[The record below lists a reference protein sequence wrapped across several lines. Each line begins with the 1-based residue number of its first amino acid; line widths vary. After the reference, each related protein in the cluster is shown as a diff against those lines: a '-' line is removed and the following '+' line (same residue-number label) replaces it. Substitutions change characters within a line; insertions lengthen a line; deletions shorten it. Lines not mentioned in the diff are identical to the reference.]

1 MGALENLAS
10 PANGGGSS
18 SAPHALGH
26 VLRTLLGRLLR
37 WRPWLHR
44 HRTSLL
50 LVLHG
55 LWLAHYFTTGVRRVM
70 LHWGRGGNR
79 GSNRILHEQHK
90 RLKRIIGQCPSL
102 RSVYWP
108 TFYAHTANQQFLL
121 LGLKEFRAR
130 ILQRSPYTREVLVLP
145 DGGHLALDWIIPSDV
160 SDTPENNGGCSAG
173 PPICV
178 LLHGAIQDSASV
190 TMTDL
195 GRSLAKRGMPVVV
208 MNRRGYGGLELAEG
222 DGRLTMFGFD
232 EDLDE
237 VLKSAGKRYPDRTVS
252 IIGFSCGSGFAGRYT
267 GARANNSAWDGALG
281 SALGQGHA
289 GPRIL
294 CAVAYDPGYD
304 VAPDGAVARI
314 GFPYSL
320 ALNFSI
326 KYCYAFRHREQLRK
340 RSPSSSALVERM
352 CRIGGTLTETYRTA
366 RRLSG
371 AGDSSAWLDMQ
382 QPRLD
387 EIRVP
392 SLMINSRDDPICVW
406 ANVEQFKNDITANPN
421 LALVELRRGS
431 HGCKFDF
438 LGVSSVTDDMIGEF
452 VWASWQEWLREKQA
466 SALPPMA

>member
-1 MGALENLAS
+1 MGALEHLAGT
-10 PANGGGSS
+10 AQGRGGSGVH
-18 SAPHALGH
+18 HAVDH
-26 VLRTLLGRLLR
+26 VLRMLLVRWR
-37 WRPWLHR
+37 CWRPWLHR
-44 HRTSLL
+44 HRLW
-50 LVLHG
+50 LVLYG
-55 LWLAHYFTTGVRRVM
+55 LWLVHYFATGVRRVM

-79 GSNRILHEQHK
+79 GSNRILYEQHK

-102 RSVYWP
+102 NSVYWP

-130 ILQRSPYTREVLVLP
+130 FLERNPYKREVLALP
-145 DGGHLALDWIIPSDV
+145 DGGHLALDWI
-160 SDTPENNGGCSAG
+160 TPWDMGQTTDDNGGCCAG
-173 PPICV
+173 PPVCV

-190 TMTDL
+190 TMKDL
-195 GRSLAKRGMPVVV
+195 AKSLAKRGMPVVV

-222 DGRLTMFGFD
+222 DGRLTLFGFD

-237 VLKSAGKRYPDRTVS
+237 VVKSAGRRFPDRTVA

-267 GARANNSAWDGALG
+267 GARANISAWDRARGPTVGTRNLG
-281 SALGQGHA
+281 PGM
-289 GPRIL
+289 L
-294 CAVAYDPGYD
+294 CCVGYDPGYD

-320 ALNFSI
+320 ALNFSL

-352 CRIGGTLTETYRTA
+352 CRIGGGLTETYRNA

-382 QPRLD
+382 QPKLD

-438 LGVSSVTDDMIGEF
+438 LGISSVTDDMIGEF
-452 VWASWQEWLREKQA
+452 VWASWQEWLCEKRGA
-466 SALPPMA
+466 KA

>member
-1 MGALENLAS
+1 MGAHEHLVGTAQGRS
-10 PANGGGSS
+10 GSS
-18 SAPHALGH
+18 AHHALGH
-26 VLRTLLGRLLR
+26 VLLMLLMRLRR

-44 HRTSLL
+44 HRFF
-50 LVLHG
+50 LVLSG
-55 LWLAHYFTTGVRRVM
+55 LWLSHYFATGVRRVM

-79 GSNRILHEQHK
+79 GSSRILNEQHK

-102 RSVYWP
+102 HSVYWP
-108 TFYAHTANQQFLL
+108 TFFAHTANQQFLL
-121 LGLKEFRAR
+121 LGLKELRAR
-130 ILQRSPYTREVLVLP
+130 FLQRSPYTREVLVLP
-145 DGGHLALDWIIPSDV
+145 DGGHLALDWIIPSEI
-160 SDTPENNGGCSAG
+160 SSTSENNVGCCTE

-190 TMTDL
+190 TMLDL
-195 GRSLAKRGMPVVV
+195 GKSLARRGMPVVV
-208 MNRRGYGGLELAEG
+208 MNRRGYGGLELAEA
-222 DGRLTMFGFD
+222 DKRLTMFGFD

-237 VLKSAGKRYPDRTVS
+237 VIQSAGKRFPARMVA

-267 GARANNSAWDGALG
+267 GARANLSAWDGAPGPARGRG
-281 SALGQGHA
+281 ST
-289 GPRIL
+289 GPRML
-294 CAVAYDPGYD
+294 CSVGYDPGYD
-304 VAPDGAVARI
+304 CAPDGAVARI
-314 GFPYSL
+314 GFPYTL

-352 CRIGGTLTETYRTA
+352 CRLGGGLTETYRNA

-438 LGVSSVTDDMIGEF
+438 FGISSVTDNMIGEF

-466 SALPPMA
+466 LVLPVTL